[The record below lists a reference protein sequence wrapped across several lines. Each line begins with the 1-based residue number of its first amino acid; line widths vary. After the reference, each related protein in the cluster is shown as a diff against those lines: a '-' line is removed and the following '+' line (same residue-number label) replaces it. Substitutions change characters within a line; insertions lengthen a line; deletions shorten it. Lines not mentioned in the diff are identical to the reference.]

1 MMGADVLSI
10 MFRASVLVLAGGL
23 AAQHSR
29 VPLSPEQS
37 LLLFAVL
44 ACLLLIRRVRGVGF
58 VLLGFALFMQAGTVI
73 VDARLAPKFA
83 GDSMLTRVRI
93 VDFPR
98 FSGVSVTMIVTP
110 IDDARMPARSRVSW
124 YEPPKMPVIGDV
136 WELELRLR
144 RPRGYSNPGAF
155 DLEAWMFREKIHAAG
170 YVVNGKR
177 NRLLESGVLSGR
189 DEFRLDFVSRAQNA
203 SRNRD
208 AAAVLAAIG
217 VGARHLLTR
226 DQWKRYAATGTSHL
240 MAISGLHIGLAA
252 AAAFAFTAFLSGGLR
267 LPGNHLDHAI
277 VGGVVLAVM
286 YAFVSG
292 FGVPARRAT
301 IMLCIAALAF
311 LCRRRADPVRIVA
324 QAALGVFLF
333 DPVAIMAPGFNLSFA
348 AVIVLLWLA
357 RRYWRPLA
365 GQRCFAKLV
374 GVGRQLCVMQGM
386 LLLGLM
392 PLTIMNFQRI
402 AFLAPVVNLLT
413 VPIFSLITV
422 PTVLASIL
430 SRDILTTA
438 SAAMLRFSALS
449 VSGIEAIIRA
459 FAALP
464 MADVT
469 IAEISA
475 TGWCV
480 VFLPALWVVLPR
492 GWPGR
497 WVAVLA
503 VFAIVLHRPATPMRS
518 CFDAHILDVGQGLAV
533 VVQTAGHTLVFD
545 TGASYRGGGS
555 VAEQVVLPFLRHKGI
570 DTIDWLVVSHADN
583 DHAGGVS
590 ALASQLRIGR
600 TFAGEPIPGTELEIT
615 DCAAGQSWRADAV
628 EFRFLHPP
636 PDVRGRGNNASC
648 VLAVIAGEHRLLLT
662 GDIEARAERRL
673 LVDGRLQPA
682 DVVLIPHHGSL
693 TSSTGAFVDRL
704 RPGLAIA
711 AAGYGNRWGFPKE
724 RVTKRWE
731 DAGAQVLNTATSGA
745 ISVRVCAA
753 QGVSQLREQRRR
765 AYRFWRDPA
774 DL

>member
-1 MMGADVLSI
+1 MVGADVLPI
-10 MFRASVLVLAGGL
+10 MIRASVLVLAGGL

-29 VPLSPEQS
+29 VPLSLEQC

-44 ACLLLIRRVRGVGF
+44 ACLLLVRRARGAGF
-58 VLLGFALFMQAGTVI
+58 MLLGFTLFMQAGTGI
-73 VDARLAPKFA
+73 ADARLEPQFA

-93 VDFPR
+93 VDFPKS
-98 FSGVSVTMIVTP
+98 SGVSVTMIVTP
-110 IDDARMPARSRVSW
+110 VDDVRMPARSRVSW
-124 YEPPKMPVIGDV
+124 YEPPQLPVIGDL

-144 RPRGYSNPGAF
+144 RPHGYSNPGTF
-155 DLEAWMFREKIHAAG
+155 DREAWMFREKIHAAG

-177 NRLLESGVLSGR
+177 NRLLESGALSGV

-203 SRNRD
+203 SSHPD

-226 DQWKRYAATGTSHL
+226 EQWDRYAKTGTSHL
-240 MAISGLHIGLAA
+240 MAISGLHVGLAA
-252 AAAFAFTAFLSGGLR
+252 ALAFTMVALLSGGLR

-277 VGGVVLAVM
+277 VGGIVLAVM

-301 IMLCIAALAF
+301 IMLGIAAVAF
-311 LCRRRADPVRIVA
+311 LCRRRADSVRIVA
-324 QAALGVFLF
+324 QAALLVFLF
-333 DPVAIMAPGFNLSFA
+333 DPVAIMTPGFNLSFA
-348 AVIVLLWLA
+348 AVVVLLWLA
-357 RRYWRPLA
+357 RRYWQPLK
-365 GQRCFAKLV
+365 GKRGVVKLV
-374 GVGRQLCVMQGM
+374 DVGRRLLVMQAM

-392 PLTIMNFQRI
+392 PLTVMNFQRI

-422 PTVLASIL
+422 PMVLASIL
-430 SRDILTTA
+430 SHDIWTA
-438 SAAMLRFSALS
+438 ASTVMLRLSALS
-449 VSGIEAIIRA
+449 VSSIEAIIRA

-469 IAEISA
+469 IAEISTA
-475 TGWCV
+475 GWCV

-497 WVAVLA
+497 WVAILA
-503 VFAIVLHRPATPMRS
+503 VFAIVLHRPATPMPS

-533 VVQTAGHTLVFD
+533 VVRTAAHTLVFD

-590 ALASQLRIGR
+590 ALASQLRIKR
-600 TFAGEPIPGTELEIT
+600 TFAGEPLPGAELEVT
-615 DCAAGQSWRADAV
+615 DCAAGQAWRADGI
-628 EFRFLHPP
+628 EFRFLHPA
-636 PDVRGRGNNASC
+636 PDVRDSGNNSSC
-648 VLAVIAGEHRLLLT
+648 VLAVVAGAHHLLLT
-662 GDIEARAERRL
+662 GDIEAKAERRL
-673 LVDGRLQPA
+673 LLSGMLQPA

-693 TSSTGAFVDRL
+693 TSSTEAFVDRL

-731 DAGAQVLNTATSGA
+731 DAGARVMDTATSGA
-745 ISVRVCAA
+745 ISLRVCAG

-765 AYRFWRDPA
+765 AYRFWRDSA
-774 DL
+774 DP